1 MLIKVELNLEKQYIN
16 KNLLLKE
23 DVETGRFAWRSP
35 SNIALVKYWG
45 KFGNQLPSNP
55 SISLTLSESTTMMDL
70 SYSFRDLKTKDISLS
85 YFFEN
90 KEAPKFKNKIQTFLE
105 SLLDIF
111 PFLSQLDLEFNSTN
125 TFPHSAGIASSA
137 SSMSSLALCLCSLER
152 ELFGTLQEN
161 SEFMEKA
168 SYIARLGSG
177 SACRSIFPYAATWGE
192 YSAEGSSLY
201 KAQEFTKLHPVFKT
215 FQDSILIISSEEK
228 AVSSRVGHS
237 LMSDHPFAATRFS
250 HARDN
255 LEKLLWALEKGE
267 LDIFGEIVEQ
277 EALELH
283 GLMMNSTPSFILMR
297 PNTLS
302 VIEKIREFRE
312 KTKTPLYFT
321 LDAGPNVHLLYP
333 ESELKTVTEFIKN
346 NLTPF
351 LENGLVIYD
360 KVGSGPLDL

>member
-1 MLIKVELNLEKQYIN
+1 MESNLEKHYIN

-23 DVETGRFAWRSP
+23 DIETGRFAWRSP

-45 KFGNQLPSNP
+45 KFGNQLPANP
-55 SISLTLSESTTMMDL
+55 SISLTLNESTTMMDL
-70 SYSFRDLKTKDISLS
+70 SYSFRNLKSKDISLS

-90 KEAPKFKNKIQTFLE
+90 KEAPKFKDKIQLFLE

-137 SSMSSLALCLCSLER
+137 SSMSALALCLCSLEK
-152 ELFGTLQEN
+152 ELFGTLED
-161 SEFMEKA
+161 EKDFKDKA

-177 SACRSIFPYAATWGE
+177 SACRSIYPHAATWGE
-192 YSAEGSSLY
+192 FSHEGSSLY
-201 KAQEFTKLHPVFKT
+201 KAQEFTKLHPIFKT
-215 FQDSILIISSEEK
+215 FQDSILIVSSDEK

-237 LMSDHPFAATRFS
+237 LMSDHPFAATRFA

-255 LEKLLWALEKGE
+255 LEKLLWALEGGE
-267 LDIFGEIVEQ
+267 LAIFGEIVEQ

-283 GLMMNSTPSFILMR
+283 GLMMNSRPSFILMR
-297 PNTLS
+297 PNTLNI
-302 VIEKIREFRE
+302 IEKVRGFRE
-312 KTKTPLYFT
+312 ESKLPLYFT

-333 ESELKTVTEFIKN
+333 QSEAKVIGEFIKHE
-346 NLTPF
+346 LSPY
-351 LENGLVIYD
+351 LENGQVIYD
-360 KVGSGPLDL
+360 RVGSGPLDL